1 MMGPRDRRTEGNA
14 VTVVLL
20 VLLVVGAALG
30 VNYVRNYQIDE
41 KDEKNNRPYA
51 HYEAAVLEI
60 LAEGYRMELA
70 AAEKRYGG
78 SRVQTRQRHHFSDQI
93 QEFERVQ
100 SEARKARDKA
110 LDVAQIRQDLQ
121 AIEAE
126 QQRRATGDDGVAIHI
141 KRMFRI

>member
-1 MMGPRDRRTEGNA
+1 MLRPCDRRTRGNA
-14 VTVVLL
+14 VAVVL
-20 VLLVVGAALG
+20 VTLLVVVAGLG

-41 KDEKNNRPYA
+41 KDEKNLRPYA
-51 HYEAAVLEI
+51 RYEAAVLEI
-60 LAEGYRMELA
+60 LAEGYRMELS

-78 SRVQTRQRHHFSDQI
+78 RRVQTRERHHFSDQI

-110 LDVAQIRQDLQ
+110 LDVARIRQDLQ

-126 QQRRATGDDGVAIHI
+126 QQRRTAGADGVAIHI
-141 KRMFRI
+141 KRMFRL